1 MRGMSVETVET
12 APDHATTP
20 ARWSIGLRVAFRLI
34 SLYLI
39 VYLALNV
46 AYRFPAGRIVSGL
59 YMARWREFW
68 LWATV
73 HIFQVT
79 GPEATYVPTPSGDTT
94 LHYVQQA
101 MFVGIALI
109 GTLVWSMLDRRRI
122 EYRELHAWVRLLVRY
137 ALALILFSYGFSK
150 IFPQQ
155 FTPLSFA
162 RLMEPYGEFSP
173 MGALW
178 AFMSA
183 SRPYAAFS
191 GAIEVIAGAL
201 LLFRRTTTL
210 GAMVAAA
217 AMTNVVA
224 LNFSYDVPV
233 KIYSTNILLM
243 AVFLLLPDVRRLA
256 DVLVFNRS
264 TAPGDLGGA
273 RFEHPWARIAA
284 NIVWVV
290 FIGYSLEQQ
299 VASNISE
306 YRALYM
312 NPNRPAMLG
321 LYQVEDDHH
330 NWRAVAL
337 DDPRALPATMNRTP
351 MTVRTKDG
359 AVLRFATAW
368 KENQLTLNRADVW
381 TWSSPDSDHAVL
393 ERGGET
399 IRLRK
404 VDTTKLPLLS
414 RGFHWINETSFN
426 Y

>member
-1 MRGMSVETVET
+1 MRGTSVEN
-12 APDHATTP
+12 APDNAITP
-20 ARWSIGLRVAFRLI
+20 AHWSIGLRVVFRFI
-34 SLYLI
+34 SLYWI
-39 VYLALNV
+39 VYVALNV
-46 AYRFPAGRIVSGL
+46 AYRYPAGRIVSGL

-73 HIFQVT
+73 HVFKVT

-94 LHYVQQA
+94 LQYVQHA
-101 MFVGIALI
+101 MFLMLALVG
-109 GTLVWSMLDRRRI
+109 TVVWSILDRRRT
-122 EYRELHAWVRLLVRY
+122 EYRELHSWVRLLVRFT
-137 ALALILFSYGFSK
+137 LALILFSYGFSK
-150 IFPQQ
+150 LFPQQ
-155 FTPLSFA
+155 YVPLSFA

-178 AFMSA
+178 SFMSA
-183 SRPYAAFS
+183 SRPYAIFS
-191 GAIEVIAGAL
+191 GAVEVTAGVL

-224 LNFSYDVPV
+224 LNFCYDVPV
-233 KIYSTNILLM
+233 KLYSTNILLM
-243 AVFLLLPDVRRLA
+243 AVFLLVPDARRLA

-264 TAPGDLGGA
+264 SAPADLDRV

-284 NIVWVV
+284 HVVWVV
-290 FIGYSLEQQ
+290 FVGYSLQQQ
-299 VASNISE
+299 VAGNIAE

-312 NPNRPAMLG
+312 NPNRPPVLG
-321 LYQVEDDHH
+321 LYQVESDHPT
-330 NWRAVAL
+330 WRAVAL
-337 DDPRALPATMNRTP
+337 DDPRALAASLNRTP

-359 AVLRFATAW
+359 GVLRFATAW
-368 KENQLTLNRADVW
+368 KGNQLTLNGTDVW
-381 TWSSPDSDHAVL
+381 TWSSPDSDHVVL
-393 ERGGET
+393 ERGDET